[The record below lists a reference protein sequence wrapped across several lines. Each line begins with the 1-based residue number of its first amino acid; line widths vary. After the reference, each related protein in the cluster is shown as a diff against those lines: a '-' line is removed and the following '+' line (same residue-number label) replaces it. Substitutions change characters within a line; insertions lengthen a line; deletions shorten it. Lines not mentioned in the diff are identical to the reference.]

1 MKAASMLSIVINLL
15 LLPYCYIVIKI
26 QKMKNL
32 KDIRSTVMIYITDGM
47 ALLSWVTNTSIMIN
61 YLEGIPIKICMWKK
75 FFYFKTHFYF

>member
-1 MKAASMLSIVINLL
+1 MLSIVINLL

-75 FFYFKTHFYF
+75 FVYFKTHFYF